1 MDEPD
6 TGDGEGTAPPPL
18 SLIEPIT
25 VINYIK
31 RVIPVMMEEDPTDIT
46 PQFEVPIAPYIF
58 DLKYC

>member
-6 TGDGEGTAPPPL
+6 AGDGEGTAPPPL

-31 RVIPVMMEEDPTDIT
+31 RVIPVMMEEDPSEIT
-46 PQFEVPIAPYIF
+46 PQFEV
-58 DLKYC
+58 